1 MKRRLLT
8 ALIALGL
15 LASAAPPQAL
25 AGVAMIET
33 TAPLVERSEAAIKA
47 AVLVAIDKAVKG
59 AIAMGYPWVQFRE
72 AQIAGD
78 VVAVQILA
86 TDVEPEGSSA
96 TPPGEPEAND
106 DPDPDGESATEDGVP
121 VTTRLNI

>member
-1 MKRRLLT
+1 MKRKLLV
-8 ALIALGL
+8 AVMAFGL
-15 LASAAPPQAL
+15 LASAAPPGAL
-25 AGVAMIET
+25 AGAAMIET

-47 AVLVAIDKAVKG
+47 AVIVAIDKAVKG

-86 TDVEPEGSSA
+86 TDVEPEAPSG
-96 TPPGEPEAND
+96 TPPSGPEAND
-106 DPDPDGESATEDGVP
+106 DPDPDDESATEDRVP
-121 VTTRLNI
+121 ATTRLNI